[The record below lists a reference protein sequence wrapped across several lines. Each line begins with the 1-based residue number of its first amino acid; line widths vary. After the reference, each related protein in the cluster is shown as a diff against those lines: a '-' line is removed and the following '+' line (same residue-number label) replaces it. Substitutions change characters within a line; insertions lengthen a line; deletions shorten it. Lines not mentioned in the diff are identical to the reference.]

1 MLLQYSYFCSLA
13 FIASSFFS
21 PTLRSIFLV
30 SGLVLWLL
38 DWRNSKRLDLSSL
51 DLFFIAYILV
61 NLVLTLI
68 HGDVITSWFKTL
80 FTSYLQWFWFK
91 SLFFN
96 TTVIKTQKW
105 FPWTIMAA
113 ASVLSLIVLL
123 QLIGLIPHLHSGY
136 GVLSQPFTSSGLLL
150 ISLFLS
156 LAYREMVSGQRST
169 VNGVVLPF
177 TVHHLPLTALLLLQ
191 AVAIIALGQL
201 SVWVGLLIGFLV
213 YFILTKKLTLKSFLI
228 SVLILSLSLF
238 AITILSPRV
247 ARKLQRLTSV
257 EHVLQ
262 SKSMQ
267 DRLQLWQQN
276 TSAWLE
282 KPVFGINKVIPY
294 GKLTHVHN
302 IYLQQLVEG
311 GLLKFIAWLS
321 FYLAIGVYLIKN
333 LNYGLASYFAAYLA
347 ISIEGLLENWWGDG
361 EVLSLFLVMVILACS
376 CVADKSK
383 DSMIK

>member
-1 MLLQYSYFCSLA
+1 MLLKSSYVCFLA
-13 FIASSFFS
+13 FVAANFFS

-38 DWRNSKRLDLSSL
+38 TSPAKLQRSWKRLDLSSL
-51 DLFFIAYILV
+51 DFFFIAYILV

-68 HGDVITSWFKTL
+68 HGNAITSWFKTL
-80 FTSYLQWFWFK
+80 FTTYLQWFWFK
-91 SLFFN
+91 PLLVN
-96 TTVIKTQKW
+96 TSIIKTQKW
-105 FPWTIMAA
+105 LLLTLMAA
-113 ASVLSLIVLL
+113 ASVLSFIVLL
-123 QLIGLIPHLHSGY
+123 QLIGFVPHLHSGY

-156 LAYREMVSGQRST
+156 LAYREAANLKAFDLSQMLVISIQ
-169 VNGVVLPF
+169 VI
-177 TVHHLPLTALLLLQ
+177 
-191 AVAIIALGQL
+191 AIIALGQL
-201 SVWVGLLIGFLV
+201 SVWVGMVVGLFA
-213 YFILTKKLTLKSFLI
+213 YFVLTKKLTLKSFLI
-228 SVLILSLSLF
+228 SALILSLSLF
-238 AITILSPRV
+238 TITVLSPRV

-282 KPVFGINKVIPY
+282 QPVFGINKVIPY

-311 GLLKFIAWLS
+311 GLLKFIVWFSL
-321 FYLAIGVYLIKN
+321 YLAIGVYLVKN
-333 LNYGLASYFAAYLA
+333 LGYGLAPYLAAYLA
-347 ISIEGLLENWWGDG
+347 ISIEGLLENWWGDA
-361 EVLSLFLVMVILACS
+361 EVLSLFLIMVILARS
-376 CVADKSK
+376 DK
-383 DSMIK
+383 MIKYA